1 MSWGGERLEFSYGA
15 LERLFMGGY
24 LPHAKGIILR
34 VFMGGYTPHEKSK
47 NLGKITKML

>member
-34 VFMGGYTPHEKSK
+34 EFMGGCTPMKS
-47 NLGKITKML
+47 